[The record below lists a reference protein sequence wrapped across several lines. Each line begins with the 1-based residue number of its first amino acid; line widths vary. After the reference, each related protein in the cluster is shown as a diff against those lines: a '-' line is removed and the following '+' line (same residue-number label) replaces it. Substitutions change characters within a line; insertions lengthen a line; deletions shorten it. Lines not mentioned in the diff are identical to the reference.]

1 MVDRPLDPS
10 EIPVREAIR
19 RGSWVTDTQDPDCSY
34 GSRPDRL
41 LIFPDMERFLASN
54 ALTCREAHRLRQ
66 DRPTACRLLEQAS
79 HID

>member
-41 LIFPDMERFLASN
+41 LIFPDMEQFLARTHYADKRTDHQC
-54 ALTCREAHRLRQ
+54 ALG
-66 DRPTACRLLEQAS
+66 
-79 HID
+79 